1 MDMLS
6 DLHVAPVR
14 THKYFPDNG
23 HTLECSLYT
32 GTQIYITG
40 SLQDAGNRHKK
51 IQDVGKPEGQPAR
64 RMSFRTVR
72 LSSSLIPQ
80 QVSQPVGM
88 PGQRISFPTP
98 LIPNAHLSNTTLVLL
113 MGGAGP
119 QAAQATAWG
128 VGFFNSVYVKK
139 IGLAWGA
146 AHLQAQAAQAI
157 AAAYLLPVARSHE
170 QKPRTEPAA
179 PSPPNLDEP

>member
-1 MDMLS
+1 MRKRRHMDMLS

-64 RMSFRTVR
+64 RMSFRTLR
-72 LSSSLIPQ
+72 LSFCTDTTTSESSSRHAWSKDIFPNTSDSQRTLIQ
-80 QVSQPVGM
+80 YHIG
-88 PGQRISFPTP
+88 
-98 LIPNAHLSNTTLVLL
+98 TT
-113 MGGAGP
+113 
-119 QAAQATAWG
+119 
-128 VGFFNSVYVKK
+128 S
-139 IGLAWGA
+139 
-146 AHLQAQAAQAI
+146 
-157 AAAYLLPVARSHE
+157 
-170 QKPRTEPAA
+170 
-179 PSPPNLDEP
+179 LDIYII